1 MTLQLIFPFSLISVD
16 KSGLILDSTWL
27 KINLFFNCLL
37 HRLVKLQI
45 ILTFTLSI
53 DFYYTG
59 IKLPPLPAIIAGRLE
74 WCCSL
79 FIFFFFTT
87 YDKANCDWNNII
99 LTWPTID
106 TTSISTNHNVVP
118 TIVNIYME
126 NLSWN
131 TNIIYVWSVYV
142 CISKMK
148 IWNFSLKKVGGG

>member
-59 IKLPPLPAIIAGRLE
+59 INLPPLPAIIAGRLE

-106 TTSISTNHNVVP
+106 TTSISTNHNVVS
-118 TIVNIYME
+118 TIVNIY
-126 NLSWN
+126 
-131 TNIIYVWSVYV
+131 IYIYIYIWKIYLETQ
-142 CISKMK
+142 ISFMFDLYIFAYQKWK
-148 IWNFSLKKVGGG
+148 FGISP

>member
-1 MTLQLIFPFSLISVD
+1 MTLQLIFPSSLISVD

-59 IKLPPLPAIIAGRLE
+59 IKLPPLPEIIAGRLE
-74 WCCSL
+74 WNDAAAYSP
-79 FIFFFFTT
+79 FFFFFYTT
-87 YDKANCDWNNII
+87 DDKANCDWNNII

-106 TTSISTNHNVVP
+106 TTSISTNHNAVS
-118 TIVNIYME
+118 TIVNIY
-126 NLSWN
+126 
-131 TNIIYVWSVYV
+131 IYIYGKFILKHKYHLCFLAYQKWKFG
-142 CISKMK
+142 ISP
-148 IWNFSLKKVGGG
+148 

>member
-1 MTLQLIFPFSLISVD
+1 MTLQLIFPSSLISVD

-59 IKLPPLPAIIAGRLE
+59 INLPPLPAIIAGRLE

-106 TTSISTNHNVVP
+106 TTSISTNHNVVS
-118 TIVNIYME
+118 TIVNIY
-126 NLSWN
+126 
-131 TNIIYVWSVYV
+131 IYIYEKFILKHKYHLCFLAYQKWKFG
-142 CISKMK
+142 ISP
-148 IWNFSLKKVGGG
+148 